1 MSTAAVNSGLL
12 PTFRDLVALTKPRV
26 TSLVLATAGAG
37 MVFAHGEP
45 SLQRVTL
52 MLLGT
57 WMCVAS
63 ANALNCFL
71 ERESDKRMLRTRD
84 RPLPSGRL
92 DPNLARSF
100 GLVLGLVSLPVLA
113 LGTNLVTALLGLV
126 ALVSYVAVY
135 TPMKTQ
141 SPAALVVGAV
151 PGALPPL
158 MGYAA
163 VSGEIGAKGVLLFG
177 LLFLWQLPHVIGLA
191 AFRRD
196 DYVAAG
202 IRVLPAVY
210 GPAKTRQQAILWA
223 SVLVLTS
230 FIPCWLGWAGLGY
243 LVVAAALGGMFV
255 ASTLRSLTGSTPA
268 AWGKRVFLTSLLY
281 LPLLFLALLLD
292 GRA

>member
-1 MSTAAVNSGLL
+1 MSSAALIQGLV

-26 TSLVLATAGAG
+26 TALVLATAAVG
-37 MVFAHGEP
+37 MAFAPGEMT
-45 SLQRVTL
+45 LRRATL

-57 WMCVAS
+57 WLCVAS
-63 ANALNCFL
+63 ANALNCFI
-71 ERESDKRMLRTRD
+71 ERETDKRMARTAA

-92 DPNLARSF
+92 DPQLARSF
-100 GLVLGLVSLPVLA
+100 GLLLGVISLPVLA
-113 LGTNLVTALLGLV
+113 LGTNMLTAALGLT

-135 TPMKTQ
+135 TPMKTH
-141 SPAALVVGAV
+141 SPAALIVGAV

-163 VSGEIGAKGVLLFG
+163 ISGQIAPRGVLLFA

-196 DYVAAG
+196 EYVAAG

-210 GPAKTRQQAILWA
+210 GAEQTRGHAIVWCL
-223 SVLVLTS
+223 VLVLTS
-230 FIPCWLGWAGLGY
+230 LLPVPLGWAGPLYLGC
-243 LVVAAALGGMFV
+243 AAALGGWFM
-255 ASTLRSLTGSTPA
+255 STALRRLRDGDLVT
-268 AWGKRVFLTSLLY
+268 WGRRVFLVSLCY
-281 LPLLFLALLLD
+281 MPLLFTALLLD